1 MIKVA
6 SYCRVSTDRED
17 QSNSFS
23 SQVRFFTEYI
33 DRNPD
38 WDLYRIYSDEGITG
52 TSTQRRVGFN
62 SMIQDARSK
71 KFDLIITKEVSR
83 FSRNILDTIS
93 FTRELKSLGIGVIFM
108 NDGINTMD
116 SDSELRLSI
125 MSSIAQEESRK
136 TSMRVKWGQIR
147 QMERGVVFGN
157 SLLGYTVENGKIR
170 IEPIGA
176 ELVRQIFMKYG
187 IERKGTVTIAKE
199 LQEAGIRTPTGK
211 TAWSCNQLLRVLKN
225 EKYVGDLIQKKS
237 ITPDYLTHKSKRNQG
252 EEDLII
258 IRNHHE
264 PIIDR
269 DLWDTVQEEIKK
281 RDRHNQLNSGYS
293 NEYKLSGKIQ
303 CGECGASYIVGY
315 KKRKDDTSYR
325 RWRCH
330 HSDQC
335 SCGTWTIFRDELAID
350 IVDQAFQIVLSDPA
364 WLANIIIDDVNQAIA
379 LYESSCNDTK
389 LETEHQIH
397 LVLQKK
403 EALLDAFFSG
413 EISKEDLRVMKQ
425 KYDSELSALQEK
437 EKSNRMRM
445 DIQYDKPQIERDI
458 KRHIANLILQDQSS
472 DVFYKTYVDRLL
484 VFPGKRTMI
493 KLNLLPNT
501 VFRLLNRMVEYC
513 RNLSN
518 QDDSCHEGCL
528 NPKLEPIS
536 VRRPFS
542 SSKGMEYRW
551 DRYLKDAPSSPSGP
565 PYWVRIILAS
575 RGFGLSIF
583 TGYWSFLL

>member
-17 QSNSFS
+17 QANSFS

-33 DRNPD
+33 NRNPD

-62 SMIQDARSK
+62 SMIQDARSR

-83 FSRNILDTIS
+83 FSRNILDTIT

-116 SDSELRLSI
+116 PDSELRLSI

-136 TSMRVKWGQIR
+136 TSMRVKWGQTR

-199 LQEAGIRTPTGK
+199 LQEARIQTPTGK
-211 TAWSCNQLLRVLKN
+211 TTWSCNQLLRILKN
-225 EKYVGDLIQKKS
+225 EKYVGDLVQKKS
-237 ITPDYLTHKSKRNQG
+237 ITPDYLTHKAKRNQG
-252 EEDLII
+252 EEELII

-269 DLWDTVQEEIKK
+269 DLWDTVQAEIKR

-293 NEYKLSGKIQ
+293 NQYKLSGKIQ
-303 CGECGASYIVGY
+303 CGECGAGYIVGY
-315 KKRKDDTSYR
+315 KKRKDGTSYR
-325 RWRCH
+325 RWRCC
-330 HSDQC
+330 HSEQC
-335 SCGTWTIFRDELAID
+335 SCGRWTIFRDELAID
-350 IVDQAFQIVLSDPA
+350 IVDQAFQIIVSDPA

-425 KYDSELSALQEK
+425 KYDSELSVLQEN
-437 EKSNRMRM
+437 EKTNLLRM
-445 DIQYDKPQIERDI
+445 DIQYDKTKIESDI

-484 VFPGKRTMI
+484 VFPGKRTML
-493 KLNLLPNT
+493 KLNLLPNFL
-501 VFRLLNRMVEYC
+501 FRLLNQMAEYR
-513 RNLSN
+513 RNMSN
-518 QDDSCHEGCL
+518 QVDSRREGYL
-528 NPKLEPIS
+528 NPYLAPIS
-536 VRRPFS
+536 VSRPFS
-542 SSKGMEYRW
+542 SSKGIEY
-551 DRYLKDAPSSPSGP
+551 L
-565 PYWVRIILAS
+565 
-575 RGFGLSIF
+575 
-583 TGYWSFLL
+583 